1 MSDTTLLSSW
11 LSPEKGDEVL
21 LFLHPNVSRRNF
33 RKLCLTAASQLSS
46 RPEKVI
52 AFSFNSRVLAAAAFV
67 GALAARKIP
76 ALFPGKRTNLVRMKD
91 CFDLIFTD
99 HNSGIEKQ
107 LLWQKDSPSATD
119 INEIKLST
127 EDKFL
132 LFTSGSTGKPKAVF
146 KTLGQMDKEAR
157 ITSQLFGNL
166 CRDYAFASSTDF
178 CHLYALTF
186 SFWLPIALNNPIWGE
201 SIFVCD
207 LLSKI
212 QQPINFI
219 SSPTF
224 IRNFDPS
231 VIGHDVRFLLSAGGP
246 LFSKDR
252 QKGLYLCPYGIHE
265 IYGSTETG
273 IIASRRHSDSS
284 IETPWQ
290 TVPGVKIEHTDSC
303 STLIS
308 PLLSEVSFELEDHLD
323 MVSPN
328 SFLLKGRKDKII
340 KIGEKRFSLTEIKKA
355 VEAAT
360 GKETQILPVYKNDR
374 LFIGAIIKNESPVTG
389 EDIKHWRSLL
399 LNKVEPLVVPRLW
412 RNVTEFPMTAQGKLD
427 TACLLELFDE

>member
-11 LSPEKGDEVL
+11 LSPEKDDEVL
-21 LFLHPNVSRRNF
+21 LFLHPDVSRRNF
-33 RKLCLTAASQLSS
+33 RKLCLAAASQLSNRS
-46 RPEKVI
+46 EKVI
-52 AFSFNSRVLAAAAFV
+52 AFSFTSRVLAAAAFV
-67 GALAARKIP
+67 GALAAGKIP
-76 ALFPGKRTNLVRMKD
+76 ALFPGKRTNLIRMRD

-99 HNSGIEKQ
+99 HDSDIEKQ
-107 LLWQKDSPSATD
+107 LLWQTNSPSATD
-119 INEIKLST
+119 INEIKLSA
-127 EDKFL
+127 ENEFL

-212 QQPINFI
+212 HLPINFI

-290 TVPGVKIEHTDSC
+290 TVSGVRIEHTDTC

-308 PLLSEVSFELEDHLD
+308 PLLSEGTFELEDRLD

-328 SFLLKGRKDKII
+328 SF
-340 KIGEKRFSLTEIKKA
+340 F
-355 VEAAT
+355 
-360 GKETQILPVYKNDR
+360 
-374 LFIGAIIKNESPVTG
+374 
-389 EDIKHWRSLL
+389 
-399 LNKVEPLVVPRLW
+399 
-412 RNVTEFPMTAQGKLD
+412 
-427 TACLLELFDE
+427 

>member
-1 MSDTTLLSSW
+1 MSDATLLSSW
-11 LSPEKGDEVL
+11 LSPEKGDDVL
-21 LFLHPNVSRRNF
+21 LFLQPNVSRRNF
-33 RKLCLTAASQLSS
+33 RKLCLVAASQLSNRS
-46 RPEKVI
+46 EKVI
-52 AFSFNSRVLAAAAFV
+52 AFAFDSRVLAAAAFI
-67 GALAARKIP
+67 GALAAKKIP
-76 ALFPGKRTNLVRMKD
+76 ALFPEKKANLIRMKD
-91 CFDLIFTD
+91 CFDLIFAD
-99 HNSGIEKQ
+99 HDLGIEKQ
-107 LLWQKDSPSATD
+107 LLWEKNLSLATN
-119 INEIKLST
+119 INEIQLRA
-127 EDKFL
+127 EDEFL
-132 LFTSGSTGKPKAVF
+132 LFTSGSTGKPKAVS

-157 ITSQLFGNL
+157 ITSLLFGDL
-166 CRDYAFASSTDF
+166 CKDYAFASSTDF

-212 QQPINFI
+212 RRPINFI

-231 VIGHDVRFLLSAGGP
+231 VLGHDVRFLLSAGGP
-246 LFSKDR
+246 LFNKDR
-252 QKGLYLCPYGIHE
+252 QKGLYLCPNGIHE

-284 IETPWQ
+284 TETPWQ
-290 TVPGVKIEHTDSC
+290 TVPGVKLEHTDVC

-308 PLLSEVSFELEDHLD
+308 PLLPEATFELEDRLD

-340 KIGEKRFSLTEIKKA
+340 KIGEKRFSLTEIKIA

-374 LFIGAIIKNESPVTG
+374 LFIGAIIKNEIPITG
-389 EDIKHWRSLL
+389 EDIKRWRSLL
-399 LNKVEPLVVPRLW
+399 LKNVEPLVIPRLW
-412 RNVTEFPMTAQGKLD
+412 RNVTDFPMTAQGKLD